1 MNTPEQGFIGLIKEL
16 RAMGVKYN
24 ALMAERS
31 LSENYDEDRNG
42 TRATLKID
50 DEIDDVLKST
60 MTVVRKMVGM
70 DEPESPATEE
80 TTISKYTVIGFY
92 DDTGL
97 RFVCHR
103 EAESAAA
110 AIGQVAETY
119 PDDNISVCAVIAGEH
134 NDVMQ
139 GDYLEDT
146 DDLKGAGN

>member
-1 MNTPEQGFIGLIKEL
+1 VNTPEQGFIGLIKEL

-24 ALMAERS
+24 ALMAERDR
-31 LSENYDEDRNG
+31 SENDDDDSEV
-42 TRATLKID
+42 RATQTID
-50 DEIDDVLKST
+50 HEIDDVLDET
-60 MTVVRKMVGM
+60 MTITRRLVGM
-70 DEPESPATEE
+70 NEPESPATEE

-110 AIGQVAETY
+110 AIGQVAESY

-134 NDVMQ
+134 NDLME

-146 DDLKGAGN
+146 DDWKGAGN

>member
-1 MNTPEQGFIGLIKEL
+1 MTI
-16 RAMGVKYN
+16 
-24 ALMAERS
+24 
-31 LSENYDEDRNG
+31 
-42 TRATLKID
+42 TRRL
-50 DEIDDVLKST
+50 
-60 MTVVRKMVGM
+60 VGM
-70 DEPESPATEE
+70 NEPESPATEE

-110 AIGQVAETY
+110 AIGQVAESY

-134 NDVMQ
+134 NDLME

-146 DDLKGAGN
+146 DDWKGAGN

>member
-1 MNTPEQGFIGLIKEL
+1 VNTPEQGFIGLIKEL

-24 ALMAERS
+24 ALMAERK
-31 LSENYDEDRNG
+31 LADTADNG
-42 TRATLKID
+42 RSHESID
-50 DEIDDVLKST
+50 GEIDDLLDLT
-60 MTVVRKMVGM
+60 MATARLLID

-97 RFVCHR
+97 RFVSHR

-134 NDVMQ
+134 NDLME

-146 DDLKGAGN
+146 DDLKGEGT

>member
-24 ALMAERS
+24 ALMAERTDVAENDAPEKRS
-31 LSENYDEDRNG
+31 LQSIDE
-42 TRATLKID
+42 
-50 DEIDDVLKST
+50 EIDDVLDLT
-60 MTVVRKMVGM
+60 MATARLLIN

-80 TTISKYTVIGFY
+80 TTISKYTVVGFY

-134 NDVMQ
+134 KDLME

-146 DDLKGAGN
+146 DDLKGADN

>member
-16 RAMGVKYN
+16 REKGVRYN
-24 ALMAERS
+24 ALMEERDR
-31 LSENYDEDRNG
+31 SENDDDDSEV
-42 TRATLKID
+42 RATQTID
-50 DEIDDVLKST
+50 HEIDDVLDDT
-60 MTVVRKMVGM
+60 MTITRKLVGM

-92 DDTGL
+92 DDSGL

-110 AIGQVAETY
+110 AIGLVAESY